1 MAIRH
6 LGVCAALLLSTVDPT
21 GIAIRPAYAQEPVRT
36 VVVTGLGKD
45 ARSALQNAAENA
57 LTQVSGTFV
66 RTDTTIERT
75 SEIRGAIRIESR
87 RIDNKMSEYA
97 QGTISSI
104 QVLGT
109 SQDGP
114 TTRVEARVSVRVSE
128 LKAFIESL
136 DVGTA
141 PISAEVA
148 INSALALRR
157 AY

>member
-1 MAIRH
+1 MMRR
-6 LGVCAALLLSTVDPT
+6 LGLCAALQLSTVDAT
-21 GIAIRPAYAQEPVRT
+21 GIATLPVYAQEQTQT

-45 ARSALQNAAENA
+45 ARSAMQNAAENA